1 MIKILPYSSLEVEML
16 RCTSDP
22 GALIHLAASHCM
34 KNPEYLD
41 SEEYVQERAQHEAR
55 GLPLVKYLISAEH
68 TSPLEHV
75 YFTFK
80 IRNFSRSGLLQL
92 TRHRMASYT
101 VSSQHYQDYQDYPFI
116 VHPLYVGNPH
126 MQRAIRVAQECYEAM
141 LEDGVP
147 KEEARQV
154 LNNASACGFVMS
166 INARSLLNFIRLRRC
181 RRNCVEIRLL
191 AERIHLLANEFCGSI
206 FSYVHAPCAM
216 DGKCNQGV
224 MSCGKPYP
232 KIELG

>member
-1 MIKILPYSSLEVEML
+1 MEPTILTYSNLEVEML
-16 RCTSDP
+16 RYTIDP
-22 GALIHLAASHCM
+22 DGLVGLAASHCM
-34 KNPEYLD
+34 KNPEQLD
-41 SEEYVQERAQHEAR
+41 SEDYHVQDRAYRRLAQ
-55 GLPLVKYLISAEH
+55 YLISAEH

-80 IRNFSRSGLLQL
+80 VRNFSRSGLLQL

-126 MQRAIRVAQECYEAM
+126 MRRAIRVAQECYEAM
-141 LEDGVP
+141 LKEGVP

-166 INARSLLNFIRLRRC
+166 INARSLANFIRLRRC
-181 RRNCVEIRLL
+181 RRNCAEILML
-191 AERIHLLANEFCGSI
+191 AERMHHLAIMYCSSI
-206 FSYVHAPCAM
+206 FSYVHASCAM
-216 DGKCNQGV
+216 DGKCNQGA
-224 MSCGKPYP
+224 MSCGNPFS
-232 KIELG
+232 EDDLG